1 MLAQSDPSYTPPG
14 KRQVQERSD
23 GLRQQL
29 SSDEDSKGDSI
40 DNTLMEALA
49 ECYQAASSWE
59 TRRQILSIMA
69 DKVRYSKALRYI
81 PASVRKSL
89 QGLDYVSSAG
99 AQAFEDL
106 FDVVERLGDAGKGMG
121 WTKDLQ
127 SRLRAAKRYLK
138 NDYKVHV
145 SQVATVTDHCR
156 LFALSDPKDAAFQ
169 VECVDHDHNDCC
181 DRCDLLAATLD
192 EIELALVAQADN
204 LPIGDNEELTFTVK
218 QARMNI
224 TSWKAHILRSI
235 NQDAARIDALES
247 LDESSACSQDSS
259 AVLAVMADVI
269 RQLKAIMPDLKT
281 VSYRQDNAGC
291 YHCGATIVCAST
303 LGVNLDVTIKRLD
316 FSDPQGGKGA
326 SDRKAATI
334 KSHMRIHLNAG
345 HDIETPAQM
354 YDAVLSSGGVPSLSV
369 TLCESVTGPPMAKY
383 KIDGVSLISN
393 IEYSAEEGIRVWRAY
408 GVEPGRLISTD
419 PPSLDGIPSLTV
431 VQANPSSFST
441 VKRRT
446 TTSDTRGV
454 VHEEQSDEE
463 HASTTSGEMLFTCPE
478 ETCTKTFL
486 RHSSMM
492 RHLDCGKH
500 QCTLEH
506 ETLLDKA
513 ALEYAEQLEG
523 HSTMVPVVSMASRGP
538 SEHPQSMGWALKSS
552 GSRRARFTQAQKSY
566 LTAKFRLGEQTGH
579 KADPASVSR
588 SMMFAKDSSGSRLFT
603 SDDFLTANQI
613 TSFFS
618 RLASKKSLADDQQ
631 QDDIE
636 VAAHEAGIEEIVNEV
651 MYELVPKHPIIF
663 DVYNLCELASKRKLK
678 IAKFTRR
685 YDSRFFVCFQ
695 EVKPKDKMDRT
706 TFREILRIK
715 FSMTDDMLMD
725 RVFRAFDKDTDSFIR
740 MEDWILGLSVF
751 LRGSLDK
758 RTEFCFNV
766 YDLNGDSYI
775 SKEEIT
781 QLLKNTIIKQPTEE
795 DPDEGIRDLC
805 EITMKLMK
813 IRLAL
818 FKE

>member
-1 MLAQSDPSYTPPG
+1 
-14 KRQVQERSD
+14 

-81 PASVRKSL
+81 PARTSCKICHLENGSIMLSTKTTLKIPNVIRMMIPERVVKQYLAYCEESGFKPLSRSTLLRILTVCSASVRKSL

-247 LDESSACSQDSS
+247 LDESSVLVVQDWAMKYLPRKYRESQTDWFGKRGIPWHISVAFRKIGEQFEMLTFCHIFQACSQDSS

-334 KSHMRIHLNAG
+334 KSHI
-345 HDIETPAQM
+345 
-354 YDAVLSSGGVPSLSV
+354 
-369 TLCESVTGPPMAKY
+369 C
-383 KIDGVSLISN
+383 VS
-393 IEYSAEEGIRVWRAY
+393 
-408 GVEPGRLISTD
+408 T
-419 PPSLDGIPSLTV
+419 
-431 VQANPSSFST
+431 
-441 VKRRT
+441 
-446 TTSDTRGV
+446 
-454 VHEEQSDEE
+454 
-463 HASTTSGEMLFTCPE
+463 
-478 ETCTKTFL
+478 
-486 RHSSMM
+486 
-492 RHLDCGKH
+492 
-500 QCTLEH
+500 
-506 ETLLDKA
+506 
-513 ALEYAEQLEG
+513 
-523 HSTMVPVVSMASRGP
+523 
-538 SEHPQSMGWALKSS
+538 
-552 GSRRARFTQAQKSY
+552 
-566 LTAKFRLGEQTGH
+566 
-579 KADPASVSR
+579 
-588 SMMFAKDSSGSRLFT
+588 
-603 SDDFLTANQI
+603 
-613 TSFFS
+613 
-618 RLASKKSLADDQQ
+618 
-631 QDDIE
+631 
-636 VAAHEAGIEEIVNEV
+636 
-651 MYELVPKHPIIF
+651 
-663 DVYNLCELASKRKLK
+663 
-678 IAKFTRR
+678 
-685 YDSRFFVCFQ
+685 
-695 EVKPKDKMDRT
+695 
-706 TFREILRIK
+706 
-715 FSMTDDMLMD
+715 
-725 RVFRAFDKDTDSFIR
+725 
-740 MEDWILGLSVF
+740 
-751 LRGSLDK
+751 
-758 RTEFCFNV
+758 
-766 YDLNGDSYI
+766 
-775 SKEEIT
+775 
-781 QLLKNTIIKQPTEE
+781 
-795 DPDEGIRDLC
+795 
-805 EITMKLMK
+805 
-813 IRLAL
+813 
-818 FKE
+818 

>member
-1 MLAQSDPSYTPPG
+1 
-14 KRQVQERSD
+14 
-23 GLRQQL
+23 
-29 SSDEDSKGDSI
+29 
-40 DNTLMEALA
+40 
-49 ECYQAASSWE
+49 
-59 TRRQILSIMA
+59 
-69 DKVRYSKALRYI
+69 
-81 PASVRKSL
+81 
-89 QGLDYVSSAG
+89 
-99 AQAFEDL
+99 
-106 FDVVERLGDAGKGMG
+106 
-121 WTKDLQ
+121 
-127 SRLRAAKRYLK
+127 
-138 NDYKVHV
+138 
-145 SQVATVTDHCR
+145 
-156 LFALSDPKDAAFQ
+156 
-169 VECVDHDHNDCC
+169 
-181 DRCDLLAATLD
+181 
-192 EIELALVAQADN
+192 
-204 LPIGDNEELTFTVK
+204 
-218 QARMNI
+218 
-224 TSWKAHILRSI
+224 
-235 NQDAARIDALES
+235 
-247 LDESSACSQDSS
+247 
-259 AVLAVMADVI
+259 
-269 RQLKAIMPDLKT
+269 
-281 VSYRQDNAGC
+281 
-291 YHCGATIVCAST
+291 
-303 LGVNLDVTIKRLD
+303 
-316 FSDPQGGKGA
+316 
-326 SDRKAATI
+326 
-334 KSHMRIHLNAG
+334 
-345 HDIETPAQM
+345 M

-408 GVEPGRLISTD
+408 GVGPGRLISTD

-454 VHEEQSDEE
+454 VQEEQSDED

-566 LTAKFRLGEQTGH
+566 LTAKFRLEEQTGH

-663 DVYNLCELASKRKLK
+663 DVYNLCELASKRKLNNNGQVASHC
-678 IAKFTRR
+678 IIQYSFTG
-685 YDSRFFVCFQ
+685 DPHPIDL
-695 EVKPKDKMDRT
+695 KPHKNAKDKSKGYTRT
-706 TFREILRIK
+706 RQCTKDALRGMRETESPSGTFH
-715 FSMTDDMLMD
+715 
-725 RVFRAFDKDTDSFIR
+725 SFI
-740 MEDWILGLSVF
+740 ESKGGLSQV
-751 LRGSLDK
+751 RSLGELP
-758 RTEFCFNV
+758 RSAGQF
-766 YDLNGDSYI
+766 
-775 SKEEIT
+775 EEEYKSPSSMQKYPYPT
-781 QLLKNTIIKQPTEE
+781 LATI
-795 DPDEGIRDLC
+795 
-805 EITMKLMK
+805 
-813 IRLAL
+813 
-818 FKE
+818 

>member
-1 MLAQSDPSYTPPG
+1 ICRDCRPVIANQLTDTTKKTPIEDITENIASISLVSLDISPLCY
-14 KRQVQERSD
+14 QVMKI
-23 GLRQQL
+23 L
-29 SSDEDSKGDSI
+29 DSI

-69 DKVRYSKALRYI
+69 DK
-81 PASVRKSL
+81 PPSVSH
-89 QGLDYVSSAG
+89 Y
-99 AQAFEDL
+99 L

-127 SRLRAAKRYLK
+127 SRLRATKRYLK

-235 NQDAARIDALES
+235 NQDAARIDVLES
-247 LDESSACSQDSS
+247 LDESSVLVVQDWAMKYLPRKYRESQTDWFGKRGIPWHISVAFRKIGEQFEMLTFCHIFQACSQDSS

-269 RQLKAIMPDLKT
+269 QQHKAIMPDLKT
-281 VSYRQDNAGC
+281 VSYRQDNSGC

-408 GVEPGRLISTD
+408 GVGPGRLISTD

-454 VHEEQSDEE
+454 VQEEQSDEE

-663 DVYNLCELASKRKLK
+663 DVYNLCELASKRKL
-678 IAKFTRR
+678 
-685 YDSRFFVCFQ
+685 
-695 EVKPKDKMDRT
+695 
-706 TFREILRIK
+706 
-715 FSMTDDMLMD
+715 
-725 RVFRAFDKDTDSFIR
+725 
-740 MEDWILGLSVF
+740 
-751 LRGSLDK
+751 
-758 RTEFCFNV
+758 
-766 YDLNGDSYI
+766 
-775 SKEEIT
+775 
-781 QLLKNTIIKQPTEE
+781 
-795 DPDEGIRDLC
+795 
-805 EITMKLMK
+805 
-813 IRLAL
+813 
-818 FKE
+818 